1 MVALII
7 QTEEEL
13 AEIEKKAD
21 FRENEVLPVPGI
33 YYEHMGEWCARYLY
47 DLDMMDQ
54 FGYILARPVT
64 IKEAQKMCC

>member
-21 FRENEVLPVPGI
+21 FGENEVLPVPGI